1 MRKVLLRWKVSS
13 LSGIDEIDKLMEIC
27 HRIEVLGH
35 LSTDKEG
42 VTQLVEL
49 GINRGRHLS
58 EISDLESFDVIETHE
73 EDERGVLVSIRCTH
87 PLALSALE
95 LSNIYVYPPT
105 ESILRAVWSSESSG
119 FQAPYEVSWSSS
131 EK

>member
-35 LSTDKEG
+35 LSTDTGG

-49 GINRGRHLS
+49 GINKGRNLS

-73 EDERGVLVSIRCTH
+73 EDKSGVLVSIRCTH
-87 PLALSALE
+87 PLALSAVQ
-95 LSNIYVYPPT
+95 LSNIL
-105 ESILRAVWSSESSG
+105 SLIHI
-119 FQAPYEVSWSSS
+119 
-131 EK
+131 

>member
-35 LSTDKEG
+35 LSTDTGG

-49 GINRGRHLS
+49 GINKGRNL
-58 EISDLESFDVIETHE
+58 
-73 EDERGVLVSIRCTH
+73 
-87 PLALSALE
+87 
-95 LSNIYVYPPT
+95 
-105 ESILRAVWSSESSG
+105 
-119 FQAPYEVSWSSS
+119 
-131 EK
+131 

>member
-35 LSTDKEG
+35 LSTDTGG

-49 GINRGRHLS
+49 GVNKGRDLS

-73 EDERGVLVSIRCTH
+73 EDESGVLVSIRCTH

-95 LSNIYVYPPT
+95 L
-105 ESILRAVWSSESSG
+105 
-119 FQAPYEVSWSSS
+119 
-131 EK
+131 

>member
-35 LSTDKEG
+35 LSTDRGG

-49 GINRGRHLS
+49 GITKDGIYLKSRIWR
-58 EISDLESFDVIETHE
+58 
-73 EDERGVLVSIRCTH
+73 VLMLLKRMKRM
-87 PLALSALE
+87 SA
-95 LSNIYVYPPT
+95 VC
-105 ESILRAVWSSESSG
+105 
-119 FQAPYEVSWSSS
+119 
-131 EK
+131 